1 MRPTRAVFAP
11 FFGLNAVQRFSWQC
25 SVCFFKIALWAADC
39 SYTVLHSKSPQQA
52 SEHAPAPPPSPSNRT
67 LSAMEPRHARTAPYI
82 ASKLDLNPFAQVV
95 GLDNLDQSEH
105 YFFASNHESHF
116 DVCLIFSTLP
126 FWLISVAKKSLL
138 YVPIFGWAVAA
149 GGTVW
154 VDRKNTKNAVSS
166 MTSAAQ
172 SLTKRPGRNV
182 IVFPEGTR
190 TRDGNLQPFK
200 KGGIVLAIQTGMPIV
215 PVCVTGTMNVV
226 PKGGRW
232 VTPKQKLAVI
242 YGKPIPTAGLTYDDR
257 DMLCKKLEDAV
268 AELKK
273 AAPKY
278 VGRNTLVEP
287 FWRCFISTKPCTAKD
302 AWGRVPA

>member
-1 MRPTRAVFAP
+1 M
-11 FFGLNAVQRFSWQC
+11 
-25 SVCFFKIALWAADC
+25 
-39 SYTVLHSKSPQQA
+39 
-52 SEHAPAPPPSPSNRT
+52 
-67 LSAMEPRHARTAPYI
+67 
-82 ASKLDLNPFAQVV
+82 
-95 GLDNLDQSEH
+95 DNLDQSEN

-154 VDRKNTKNAVSS
+154 IDRKNTKNAVSS
-166 MTSAAQ
+166 MTSAAK

-215 PVCVTGTMNVV
+215 PVCVAGTMNVV

-242 YGKPIPTAGLTYDDR
+242 YGKPIPTTGLTYDDR
-257 DMLCKKLEDAV
+257 DMLCKQLEDAV

-273 AAPKY
+273 TAPKY

-287 FWRCFISTKPCTAKD
+287 CWRCFVSTKPCTAKD